1 MQGDP
6 VAAQYITEIES
17 GVREASRMA
26 ARSVK
31 VG

>member
-17 GVREASRMA
+17 GVRGGLRLVDRGVES
-26 ARSVK
+26 
-31 VG
+31 